1 MTHNKSYLIYWVSR
15 SISYIADNLVKEEY
29 KERFDKESEQ
39 YLNKLINNLFV
50 SESTKELD
58 LYKKKVKQY
67 EESFSWRITKPL
79 RILEAILRKFLQF
92 LKNKSKFKFNKEKKT
107 WLTISTPKSQ

>member
-39 YLNKLINNLFV
+39 YLNNLINNLFV

-79 RILEAILRKFLQF
+79 RTLGAILRKFRHLIDLIRVQGLVVTTRNII
-92 LKNKSKFKFNKEKKT
+92 LKILGK
-107 WLTISTPKSQ
+107 